1 MAKSPFSSEY
11 EALCQALIAT
21 RRKAGLTQM
30 DVASRLNRR
39 GFDLSQSMI
48 SKIERLER
56 RLDVVEFIMFAR
68 AIDADPA
75 ELTAKIE
82 CAFPAQSR
90 KRGARRTRRERP
102 R

>member
-11 EALCQALIAT
+11 EALRQALIAT
-21 RRKAGLTQM
+21 RKEAGLTQV

-56 RLDVVEFIMFAR
+56 RLDVVEFIYFIR
-68 AIDADPA
+68 ALGGDPV
-75 ELTAKIE
+75 EVMAKVM
-82 CAFPAQSR
+82 AALPKPKTPQ
-90 KRGARRTRRERP
+90 RGRGTRSKT
-102 R
+102 